1 MFTQV
6 VDENE
11 ILTGVFVI
19 GVVVGAALLIIAA
32 SEIIG
37 LVISGSVSG
46 PLIATGVALKLQG
59 K

>member
-1 MFTQV
+1 MFTQI

-11 ILTGVFVI
+11 ILTKVFVI
-19 GVVVGAALLIIAA
+19 GVIVGAALLIIAA

-46 PLIATGVALKLQG
+46 PLIAAGVALKLQG

>member
-1 MFTQV
+1 MFTQI

-11 ILTGVFVI
+11 ILTGVFVV
-19 GVVVGAALLIIAA
+19 GVIVSAVLLIIAA

-46 PLIATGVALKLQG
+46 PLIAAGVALKLQG